1 MTKNNKCYNAPRKRE
16 MKMTYVILTYISYIH
31 VFHICQIFLKA
42 NVASD
47 EGNGRNEM

>member
-16 MKMTYVILTYISYIH
+16 MKMTYVISTYISYIH

-47 EGNGRNEM
+47 EGNGQNEM